1 MRAVA
6 QGLVVKVSIQ
16 RIQRSD
22 FFLLLTVSTMKIKT
36 NCMNLE
42 PAEQRV
48 KSQKVGGLISAVSQ
62 CATGQTLNP
71 MLIITLRLFKDKPK
85 TGAGLRVKVFFFFS
99 VRANRLLSVCERHPI
114 VIKGRNKDTV
124 RRIRVI
130 KYTHRFYNDY

>member
-85 TGAGLRVKVFFFFS
+85 TGAGLCVKVFLFFFQ
-99 VRANRLLSVCERHPI
+99 
-114 VIKGRNKDTV
+114 
-124 RRIRVI
+124 
-130 KYTHRFYNDY
+130 